1 MTEIP
6 KDQNKAEI
14 FKVLGVE
21 SRLKIIELL
30 KERGPLGANE
40 MSEILGIT
48 PSAVSQH
55 LKVLKHAGL
64 VRDQRRGYWIPYDID
79 PVALERCG
87 AMLSTVCACGCA
99 GPGHPG
105 HRALH
110 RAGDDI
116 DQLKKYERE
125 LTAELAKVRA
135 RLETLEKK

>member
-1 MTEIP
+1 MSE
-6 KDQNKAEI
+6 KRHKADM

-64 VRDQRRGYWIPYDID
+64 VRDQRQGYWIPYDID
-79 PVALERCG
+79 PHALERCG
-87 AMLSTVCACGCA
+87 AMLSAVCTCGCH
-99 GPGHPG
+99 GPGPSG
-105 HRALH
+105 QPELGRI
-110 RAGDDI
+110 GDDV
-116 DQLKKYERE
+116 DRLKKYEQE
-125 LTAELAKVRA
+125 LQAELEAVRS
-135 RLETLEKK
+135 RLEVLEKGE

>member
-1 MTEIP
+1 MRARVER
-6 KDQNKAEI
+6 NKAEI

-40 MSEILGIT
+40 MSEVLGIT

-64 VRDQRRGYWIPYDID
+64 VRNQRRGYWIPYDID

-87 AMLSTVCACGCA
+87 AMLSTVCTCGCG

-105 HRALH
+105 HTALD
-110 RAGDDI
+110 RAGNNI
-116 DQLKKYERE
+116 DRLKKYARE
-125 LTAELAKVRA
+125 LQAELAKVRA
-135 RLETLEKK
+135 RLEELEKGK